1 MSDTYDLWCAAGR
14 GSVTGARVL
23 FAVMAFLT
31 LCSARL
37 GCCVGGKYV
46 GRIMYA
52 DDVITLSVSLN
63 MLQRMLTKSQ
73 AVARIADRTASQD
86 SSNYNDCVIRP
97 SIL

>member
-1 MSDTYDLWCAAGR
+1 MVCGRTGFCHRCSGAVCRDGFSD
-14 GSVTGARVL
+14 S
-23 FAVMAFLT
+23 

-63 MLQRMLTKSQ
+63 MLQRMLTRSQ